1 MVALLVIACAASF
14 RGVVDSGPPVKLMAP
29 TGPQVRLVLA
39 PEHEALGRLDGFS
52 VDATG
57 PRVLGRLWVRDW
69 IVVAAEDGS
78 APFVGPLRLTGQKLM
93 VEDSGSGQLVEL
105 AGADELAAHADER
118 VLVVGYVI
126 APQVV
131 QVMRWELLDP

>member
-1 MVALLVIACAASF
+1 M
-14 RGVVDSGPPVKLMAP
+14 LMAP
-29 TGPQVRLVLA
+29 NGPHVRLILA

-57 PRVLGRLWVRDW
+57 PRVVGRIWVQSW
-69 IVVAAEDGS
+69 SVVAAEDGS
-78 APFVGPLRLTGQKLM
+78 ARLVGPVLVTGRKLM

-105 AGADELAAHADER
+105 TGAEELADHADQR

-131 QVMRWELLDP
+131 QVMRWELLED

>member
-1 MVALLVIACAASF
+1 M
-14 RGVVDSGPPVKLMAP
+14 LMAP
-29 TGPQVRLVLA
+29 NGPHVRLILA

-57 PRVLGRLWVRDW
+57 PRVVGRIWVQSW
-69 IVVAAEDGS
+69 TVVAAEDGS
-78 APFVGPLRLTGQKLM
+78 APFVGPVRVTGRKLM

-105 AGADELAAHADER
+105 TGAEELADHADQR

-131 QVMRWELLDP
+131 QVMRWELLED